1 MTVRRSQTGLYQPR
15 PWPTPRLPPTRTK
28 WLFMKMIYH
37 VPLKSH
43 GKAIAP
49 TIIVFTPV
57 QVISRTRSSTMVYL
71 ETLVSAHDRRSFSLL
86 LTLILV
92 VPTSGHIAPERLHP
106 DFAFL
111 IPLECKTSTPVAPRR
126 QKISPDQGA
135 AAGSSVLV
143 LNTCPMG

>member
-1 MTVRRSQTGLYQPR
+1 
-15 PWPTPRLPPTRTK
+15 
-28 WLFMKMIYH
+28 MKMIH
-37 VPLKSH
+37 HAPLKSH
-43 GKAIAP
+43 GKAVAP